1 MKLIDENLSEYYD
14 NEMNLHKR
22 INFET
27 KLINQK
33 YFKEY
38 ANNTLFSYHLI
49 SKSISMSKIRQSIQH

>member
-33 YFKEY
+33 YFKEGVKVGIKLMIE
-38 ANNTLFSYHLI
+38 AITLMSLI
-49 SKSISMSKIRQSIQH
+49 LWLMI